1 MPLILSLFPGMG
13 VGAGVGVAVGLG
25 VGAAVGVDV
34 GVGIGV
40 DGVGTVAIGAGVAL
54 SASVPMADPPRP
66 PLVQAIRNAIAVGS
80 RNQRIWLK
88 ASNERHLI
96 LPRRLGADKS

>member
-25 VGAAVGVDV
+25 VGAAVGVGV
-34 GVGIGV
+34 GIGIGV
-40 DGVGTVAIGAGVAL
+40 DGVGTVAIGTGVAL
-54 SASVPMADPPRP
+54 ASPVPTADPLKP
-66 PLVQAIRNAIAVGS
+66 PPVQAIRSAIAVGS

-88 ASNERHLI
+88 ASNERRLM
-96 LPRRLGADKS
+96 LPLQN